1 MLRFSRIN
9 PNKYTNEEIAG
20 KFDFNKTP
28 IAPLGTKALI
38 YDPPSTRATWAPHG
52 TDCFYIGPATLH
64 YRCLRFY
71 CPNTRRTRIGD
82 TYWLY
87 PTHCNLPSLSEHDQT
102 LRTAA
107 DILRPDGLS
116 TSARTKIA
124 HINAI
129 HELQKILTTHP
140 PPRVHD
146 DATTTPTPTPTLPP
160 PRVGAES
167 SPPDTMQ
174 PAPRVREIHQK
185 HTCTNTPYTT
195 LPDVMPISRH
205 MAPPPSN
212 EPPST
217 QPRPD
222 TMICAP
228 TRQSQRIALHS
239 PALIHHHA
247 LNSLIFT
254 EVRNVNDAIHH
265 VCNGIVHPVTK
276 ETITKYNKLVT
287 DPLLQDIWMAAMS
300 KELHRLADGTNT
312 IKFLD
317 HADIDNIP
325 RDRTVTC
332 ARIVVNHRPQK
343 EDPNR
348 VRITV
353 GGNLIDY
360 PFELTTRTADMLSAK
375 ILWNSVISTVGAR
388 FACCDIKN
396 MYLNTP
402 LDRFEYMKM
411 QLSILPDNIIT
422 HYNLRD
428 KAQNGFV

>member
-1 MLRFSRIN
+1 
-9 PNKYTNEEIAG
+9 
-20 KFDFNKTP
+20 
-28 IAPLGTKALI
+28 
-38 YDPPSTRATWAPHG
+38 
-52 TDCFYIGPATLH
+52 
-64 YRCLRFY
+64 
-71 CPNTRRTRIGD
+71 
-82 TYWLY
+82 
-87 PTHCNLPSLSEHDQT
+87 
-102 LRTAA
+102 
-107 DILRPDGLS
+107 
-116 TSARTKIA
+116 
-124 HINAI
+124 
-129 HELQKILTTHP
+129 
-140 PPRVHD
+140 
-146 DATTTPTPTPTLPP
+146 
-160 PRVGAES
+160 
-167 SPPDTMQ
+167 
-174 PAPRVREIHQK
+174 
-185 HTCTNTPYTT
+185 
-195 LPDVMPISRH
+195 
-205 MAPPPSN
+205 
-212 EPPST
+212 
-217 QPRPD
+217 
-222 TMICAP
+222 
-228 TRQSQRIALHS
+228 
-239 PALIHHHA
+239 
-247 LNSLIFT
+247 
-254 EVRNVNDAIHH
+254 
-265 VCNGIVHPVTK
+265 
-276 ETITKYNKLVT
+276 
-287 DPLLQDIWMAAMS
+287 MAAMS

-348 VRITV
+348 VGITV